1 MKAGLKCTDM
11 CCLQCE
17 NFTSYD
23 DDDDDD
29 DALVNDEDENVEFD
43 DL

>member
-11 CCLQCE
+11 CYLQCE
-17 NFTSYD
+17 NMTSYD
-23 DDDDDD
+23 DDDD
-29 DALVNDEDENVEFD
+29 ALCNDEDENVEFG